1 MTEVTLEF
9 LGQQMTRMFEELR
22 TIHDKLE
29 DARADINAL
38 RTTAALTQDG
48 ITDIRDDLR
57 LATAI
62 LLKHETRITRL
73 EQRP

>member
-1 MTEVTLEF
+1 MPEVTLEF
-9 LGQQMTRMFEELR
+9 LGKQMERMFEELR
-22 TIHDKLE
+22 AMHDKLKDVSE
-29 DARADINAL
+29 IRTSLAL
-38 RTTAALTQDG
+38 MHDD

-73 EQRP
+73 EDRP